1 MSDYKKVLELDNEEY
16 GTVIH
21 CLNDKRSELIAEDK
35 PTDGVD
41 ELLIKV
47 IDAPSKK
54 DKYRY
59 EERR

>member
-1 MSDYKKVLELDNEEY
+1 MDNEEY

-21 CLNDKRSELIAEDK
+21 CLNDKRTELIAADK

-54 DKYRY
+54 DRFRY